1 MAGVLFDLDQR
12 PATVPGIEMRRLIPF
27 LLLWPGRVCV
37 PAAFFL
43 AAGLLFFALPS
54 ALFADNDDDPLRK
67 PPAYPTARP
76 ANTGEFYKRCRDEAL
91 YCDDQF
97 TAYIQRYAAVRVE
110 ELAQKPEYRL
120 LRQNLRDP
128 NAFDGICLPRERLFS
143 DDFLKEIQ
151 RGFRRWAEKNPD
163 MHKERVPVG
172 IKAAMQALYPC
183 S

>member
-1 MAGVLFDLDQR
+1 
-12 PATVPGIEMRRLIPF
+12 MRRLIPF
-27 LLLWPGRVCV
+27 LFYWPGRGCV
-37 PAAFFL
+37 PAVFFAALLVL
-43 AAGLLFFALPS
+43 AWPGLLRAE
-54 ALFADNDDDPLRK
+54 NDDDPFRK
-67 PPAYPTARP
+67 PYAYAPTRP

-97 TAYIQRYAAVRVE
+97 TAYIQRYAAVRVA
-110 ELAQKPEYRL
+110 ELAQRPEYRL

-128 NAFDGICLPRERLFS
+128 NAFDGICLPREQLFS